1 MFMNRKRTKYWLKSR
16 KEWKLKKDWRRKT
29 KEGRIIT
36 KKESSKVFDV
46 QKSISKKK
54 STTCTVNRIRC
65 DSCEEE
71 LTNDTDIND
80 LKNIGCDNCPAWYHL
95 KCTIFA
101 GEDYENVYN
110 KEFVCPTCN
119 NK

>member
-1 MFMNRKRTKYWLKSR
+1 M
-16 KEWKLKKDWRRKT
+16 
-29 KEGRIIT
+29 
-36 KKESSKVFDV
+36 SK
-46 QKSISKKK
+46 KSISKKK

-95 KCTIFA
+95 K
-101 GEDYENVYN
+101 
-110 KEFVCPTCN
+110 
-119 NK
+119 

>member
-1 MFMNRKRTKYWLKSR
+1 MKAKKRLKKKDKRRKNNYKKGKLKS
-16 KEWKLKKDWRRKT
+16 
-29 KEGRIIT
+29 
-36 KKESSKVFDV
+36 FDV

-65 DSCEEE
+65 DSYEEE